1 MPPED
6 IEKVANR
13 VLNIH
18 LPITSQNLTHEL
30 DKIQKLMQLCE
41 DYRTEEDG
49 LNKSADG
56 AQKVLVM
63 AEAAE

>member
-6 IEKVANR
+6 VEKVANR
-13 VLNIH
+13 ALDVH
-18 LPITSQNLTHEL
+18 LLITSQNLTREL

-41 DYRTEEDG
+41 DYRTEEDR